1 MGLLI
6 WGDRKLFDRND
17 RGVRLALENPILKGK
32 SVTAR
37 GVYSVILG
45 AETSVLKLT
54 IDRVAYELAEHQS
67 RWKCP
72 ALPTILG
79 LHGVVGAIDIGL
91 PLFLFEMESLS
102 KLVAGTTARKRCLS
116 IANKLRADLT
126 KGESPPDRLRQ
137 VSTSKPLDEVSQAL
151 SLLADFFD
159 ARWPTAGLDLH
170 GANFML
176 RQSTGEAVITD
187 PFMDLET
194 RSKVLEAFKLTQPNG
209 TEII

>member
-17 RGVRLALENPILKGK
+17 RGVRLALENPIVKGK
-32 SVTAR
+32 AVTAR

-45 AETSVLKLT
+45 TETSVLKLT

-72 ALPTILG
+72 ALPEILG
-79 LHGVVGAIDIGL
+79 LHGIVGAVDVGL
-91 PLFLFEMESLS
+91 PLFLIEMEPLD
-102 KLVAGTTARKRCLS
+102 KLVAGTAARKRCLS

-126 KGESPPDRLRQ
+126 KGESPPDRLRK
-137 VSTSKPLDEVSQAL
+137 VSASKPLDEMSQAL

-159 ARWPTAGLDLH
+159 ARWPAAGLDLH

-176 RQSTGEAVITD
+176 RQRTGEAVITD
-187 PFMDLET
+187 PFMDLDT
-194 RSKVLEAFKLTQPNG
+194 RSKVLEAFKLKQPPGTQ
-209 TEII
+209 IL

>member
-1 MGLLI
+1 MGLII

-17 RGVRLALENPILKGK
+17 RGVRQALENPILKGK
-32 SVTAR
+32 LVSGR

-45 AETSVLKLT
+45 SETSVLKLT

-72 ALPTILG
+72 ALPEILD

-91 PLFLFEMESLS
+91 PLFLFEMEPLN
-102 KLVAGTTARKRCLS
+102 KLVAGTATRKRCLS
-116 IANKLRADLT
+116 IANKLRAELT
-126 KGESPPDRLRQ
+126 KGESTPDRLRQ
-137 VSTSKPLDEVSQAL
+137 VSKTKPIDEMSQAL

-159 ARWPTAGLDLH
+159 SRWPYAGLDLH

-176 RQSTGEAVITD
+176 RQRTGEAVITD
-187 PFMDLET
+187 PFMDLGV
-194 RSKVLEAFKLTQPNG
+194 RSKVIEAFKLTQPLG
-209 TEII
+209 TEIL

>member
-17 RGVRLALENPILKGK
+17 RGVRLALKNPILKGK
-32 SVTAR
+32 AVTAR

-45 AETSVLKLT
+45 TETSVLKLT

-72 ALPTILG
+72 ALPEILG
-79 LHGVVGAIDIGL
+79 LHGVVGAVDIGL
-91 PLFLFEMESLS
+91 PLFLIEMEPLD
-102 KLVAGTTARKRCLS
+102 KLVAGTAARKRCLS

-126 KGESPPDRLRQ
+126 KGESPPDRLRL
-137 VSTSKPLDEVSQAL
+137 VSSSKPIDEMSQAL

-159 ARWPTAGLDLH
+159 TRWPAAGLDLH

-176 RQSTGEAVITD
+176 RQRTGEAVITD
-187 PFMDLET
+187 PFMDLNT
-194 RSKVLEAFKLTQPNG
+194 RSKVLEAFKLAQPPG
-209 TEII
+209 TEIL